1 MRYQYFYGFL
11 LTFCLIMYNAQVS
24 DAVKKLAKP
33 LENISYA
40 ESSHIGAG
48 GEESKIYNQFKKVA
62 QSATNDELYYFAMNG
77 SNALKV
83 YSGKELFKRN
93 DKRFLEIYSFYSS
106 NPLMMK
112 YTLGC
117 VGKNKNIAE
126 FLKDEVYSAQDYIS
140 LRDMLLKN
148 NNKQDEIEKTQLK
161 QIKELGYGKLTEE
174 DIKSVKIQLE
184 KIDNKKKL
192 NFLVTSK

>member
-1 MRYQYFYGFL
+1 MSYKYFCGLL
-11 LTFCLIMYNAQVS
+11 LTLSCIGYNAQVS

-33 LENISYA
+33 LDHISYA

-62 QSATNDELYYFAMNG
+62 KIATNDELFYFAMNG

-93 DKRFLEIYSFYSS
+93 DKRFLEIYTFYSS
-106 NPLMMK
+106 NPLIMK

-140 LRDMLLKN
+140 LRDELLK
-148 NNKQDEIEKTQLK
+148 NNKQDEIGKTQLK
-161 QIKELGYGKLTEE
+161 QIKAMGYGKLTEE
-174 DIKSVKIQLE
+174 EIMLVRKDLK
-184 KIDNKKKL
+184 KIDQKQN
-192 NFLVTSK
+192 

>member
-1 MRYQYFYGFL
+1 MRYKYFYVFL
-11 LTFCLIMYNAQVS
+11 LVFSFTGYNAQIS
-24 DAVKKLAKP
+24 DAVKKLSQP

-40 ESSHIGAG
+40 ESSHIGFG
-48 GEESKIYNQFKKVA
+48 GEESKIYNQFRKVA
-62 QSATNDELYYFAMNG
+62 QRATNDELYYFAMNG

-93 DKRFLEIYSFYSS
+93 DKRFLEIYTFYSS

-126 FLKDEVYSAQDYIS
+126 FLKDEVYSAPFYIS
-140 LRDMLLKN
+140 LRDQLLKN
-148 NNKQDEIEKTQLK
+148 EDKQDEIVKTQLA
-161 QIKELGYGKLTEE
+161 QIKEEGYGKLTEE
-174 DIKSVKIQLE
+174 DVNSVKKQIAE
-184 KIDNKKKL
+184 INNKKQKPQ
-192 NFLVTSK
+192 